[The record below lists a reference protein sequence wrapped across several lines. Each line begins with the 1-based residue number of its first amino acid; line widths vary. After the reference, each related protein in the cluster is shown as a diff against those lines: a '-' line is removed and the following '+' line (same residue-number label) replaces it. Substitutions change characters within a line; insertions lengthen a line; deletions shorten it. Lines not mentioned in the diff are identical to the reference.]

1 MSLEELI
8 KKCINDYNLKLPK
21 YQNMFDYYKGQT
33 DAIKNYKMIT
43 NRANNRVSCN
53 FIKKFIKEETSY
65 ILGNKITYISKS
77 GNENIIQA
85 IQDNIAH
92 WSEKHNQNL
101 CKNALIYGKVYELYF
116 VDSEGLFSARILT
129 PLNSYALLDDFGNV
143 QLFLHFFKLQFDDT
157 QYLDV
162 YHDSII
168 DHYKISGDNS
178 IVLLSSDNHIFGQ
191 VPVSCCPI
199 AEEEEYDTLW
209 NDIKGLQD
217 AYETNLSDIS
227 NEITDFRNAYLKIIG
242 AKLEDDDLNKMKQ
255 LDIMQVP
262 KDGAVEWLIKNI
274 NDSFIQNT
282 LSTLEDKMYQ
292 LSCHINANEKLVS
305 NTSSLALRT
314 RLIALENKCKLNADA
329 ITDCIKIRLKFL
341 FKYLKIKSNYDFD
354 YRDIKCK
361 YTPMIPSDDVVMAQI
376 ISQLNGKLST
386 ETGLAQLSFVDNV
399 QEEMKKLRAEQE
411 ANSIGSSLLER
422 SNGGGLNE

>member
-1 MSLEELI
+1 MTLEELI
-8 KKCINDYNLKLPK
+8 TKCISDYRSKLHK
-21 YQNMFDYYKGQT
+21 YQNMFDYYRGQT
-33 DAIKNYKMIT
+33 DAIKKYKMIT
-43 NRANNRVSCN
+43 DRANNKISCN

-77 GNENIIQA
+77 GNEDIIKA
-85 IQDNIAH
+85 IQDNTAH

-101 CKNALIYGKVYELYF
+101 CKNVLIYGKAYELYY

-162 YHDSII
+162 YHDSVIE
-168 DHYKISGDNS
+168 HYKVSGDDS
-178 IVLLSSDNHIFGQ
+178 ITLMGQNTHIFGQ
-191 VPVSCCPI
+191 VPVSCCTI
-199 AEEEEYDTLW
+199 AQEEEYDTLW

-242 AKLEDDDLNKMKQ
+242 ASVESEDLKEMKR
-255 LDIMQVP
+255 LGIMQVP
-262 KDGAVEWLIKNI
+262 KDGEVEWLIKNI

-282 LSTLEDKMYQ
+282 LTTLEDKMYQ

-314 RLIALENKCKLNADA
+314 RLIALENKCKLNADS
-329 ITDCIKIRLKFL
+329 ITDCIKVRLKFL
-341 FKYLKIKSNYDFD
+341 FKYLKIKSNKNYHF
-354 YRDIKCK
+354 RDIKCK

-399 QEEMKKLRAEQE
+399 QEELKKLKAEQE
-411 ANSIGSSLLER
+411 ANSIGSSLLEQ
-422 SNGGGLNE
+422 SGGGLNE

>member
-85 IQDNIAH
+85 IHDNIAH

-129 PLNSYALLDDFGNV
+129 PLNSCALLDDFGNV

-191 VPVSCCPI
+191 VPVSCCTI

-227 NEITDFRNAYLKIIG
+227 N
-242 AKLEDDDLNKMKQ
+242 
-255 LDIMQVP
+255 
-262 KDGAVEWLIKNI
+262 
-274 NDSFIQNT
+274 
-282 LSTLEDKMYQ
+282 
-292 LSCHINANEKLVS
+292 
-305 NTSSLALRT
+305 
-314 RLIALENKCKLNADA
+314 
-329 ITDCIKIRLKFL
+329 
-341 FKYLKIKSNYDFD
+341 
-354 YRDIKCK
+354 
-361 YTPMIPSDDVVMAQI
+361 
-376 ISQLNGKLST
+376 
-386 ETGLAQLSFVDNV
+386 
-399 QEEMKKLRAEQE
+399 
-411 ANSIGSSLLER
+411 
-422 SNGGGLNE
+422 